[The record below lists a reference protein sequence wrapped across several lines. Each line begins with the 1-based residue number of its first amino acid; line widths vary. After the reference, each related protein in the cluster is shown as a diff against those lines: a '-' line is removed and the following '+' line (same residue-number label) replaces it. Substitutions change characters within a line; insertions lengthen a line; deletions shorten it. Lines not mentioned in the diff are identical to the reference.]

1 MHSNSS
7 SDLILD
13 QQKKLKIGSPKI
25 EIIAPCLLN
34 DGIIELNDDQKQRFN
49 EVFENMHEELL
60 IFIPASGSGSRM
72 FDFLMASSSDES
84 LRADMKVMSFLNQL
98 DRFPFYDERL
108 HEEYNKWKSTESGT
122 KELIQFIFDTYGFAH
137 LPKGLIPFHKTN
149 SGILNAFQEHIKQG
163 INLKS
168 DRIHFHFTIQEHYQD
183 LFIQSL
189 EELKKTAPL
198 ENKVGFSYQDAATDS
213 FTFDTDNNII
223 YNEEG
228 EAIRRPAGHGALIE
242 NLIKL
247 EDRFILIKNIDN
259 VQHINYSQSSN
270 DMWKILTG
278 MLFDVKEELSA
289 LYSNPDTEKLIE
301 LNNKYHL
308 FSGHQ
313 INECSD
319 ESACRDLLNRPLR
332 ICGMVQNQGKAGGGP
347 FFVKDENHV
356 TKQIVE
362 AVQISGEL
370 NQQEKLGD
378 STHFNPVFM
387 VLDTFDFDGNKHDLK
402 QFRKDENYF
411 VVKKKQQGK
420 EVFFIELPGLWN
432 GAMYYWN
439 TIFVE
444 IPISAF
450 TPVKTVLD
458 LLDSNHSVQ

>member
-1 MHSNSS
+1 MHSTSS

-34 DGIIELNDDQKQRFN
+34 DGIIELNDDQKQIFI
-49 EVFENMHEELL
+49 EVFENTQEELM

-72 FDFLMASSSDES
+72 FDFLMVSGSDEN
-84 LRADMKVMSFLNQL
+84 LLADKKIMSFLNQL

-108 HEEYNKWKSTESGT
+108 HEMYTKWKSSDMGT
-122 KELIQFIFDTYGFAH
+122 KELIHSVFDTCGFAH

-149 SGILNAFQEHIKQG
+149 SGILNAFQEHIMQG
-163 INLKS
+163 VNLKS
-168 DRIHFHFTIQEHYQD
+168 DGINFHFTIQEHYQD
-183 LFIQSL
+183 HFIQSL
-189 EELKKTAPL
+189 EELKKSSPL
-198 ENKVGFSYQDAATDS
+198 DNKVEFSYQDSATDS
-213 FTFDTDNNII
+213 FTFDSDNTII

-228 EAIRRPAGHGALIE
+228 EPIRRPAGHGALIE
-242 NLIKL
+242 NLIQI
-247 EDRFILIKNIDN
+247 ENRFILIKNIDN
-259 VQHINYSQSSN
+259 VQHLDYSQSSN
-270 DMWKILTG
+270 DMWKILSG
-278 MLFDVKEELSA
+278 MLFDVKKELSV
-289 LYSNPDTEKLIE
+289 LYSNPDTEGLIE

-308 FSGHQ
+308 FSGQQ

-319 ESACRDLLNRPLR
+319 ESTCRDLLNRPLR

-347 FFVKDENHV
+347 FFVKDEYHV

-362 AVQISGEL
+362 SVQISDEL

-378 STHFNPVFM
+378 STHFNPVMM
-387 VLDTFDFDGNKHDLK
+387 VLDTFDFDGNRHDLK

-444 IPISAF
+444 IPITTF